1 MDNDPMLHADNIIVQ
16 SLERSTNGFW
26 C

>member
-1 MDNDPMLHADNIIVQ
+1 MDNDPTLHADNIIVQ
-16 SLERSTNGFW
+16 SLGRSTNGFW